1 MWGAASE
8 LLCSCTGAVSGGF
21 CPSGN
26 LRDSLSSFAQLT
38 TAHVHSTVSLLF
50 LSAPLLLSCLIQC
63 SFLLFPV
70 LVQITTELYEADLE
84 KALILS
90 KLEFEQQK
98 QVNESVIVFVVNN
111 HHIDKSCPTRS
122 FDAF

>member
-1 MWGAASE
+1 MYY
-8 LLCSCTGAVSGGF
+8 
-21 CPSGN
+21 
-26 LRDSLSSFAQLT
+26 
-38 TAHVHSTVSLLF
+38 STVSLLV

-70 LVQITTELYEADLE
+70 LVQITTDLYEADLE

-98 QVNESVIVFVVNN
+98 QVNKPHMSLFLL
-111 HHIDKSCPTRS
+111 
-122 FDAF
+122 